1 MTSNPGPN
9 NPTLTQSYFTQ
20 SRNSWGR
27 FSSLLCHRV
36 PCGSEREVSTPRG
49 LSLAN
54 LSSSWL
60 FIGQV
65 KHFPCHC
72 FSPDRSC
79 KMPHLKEP
87 RTNKCLERC
96 FWESFVVQTQVSVGP
111 GGTNGIVLI
120 HLISSPWWLPS
131 HTSLQIGE
139 YMNILHCAQCHYQA
153 WRCQNIPPSQNIL
166 NQVCSIFHIV
176 SRKWTSSKQPSE
188 MYDVITSLEASF
200 SPTPYLRYTNQAQYS
215 SRVETERTK

>member
-1 MTSNPGPN
+1 MTSNPGLN

-72 FSPDRSC
+72 FSLDRSC

-111 GGTNGIVLI
+111 GGQMALFWYISSRHHDGSPPIRHFRLVNTWISSIVLSVI
-120 HLISSPWWLPS
+120 IRLGDVKISLLHKISSIKSARSSILYQENEPAVS
-131 HTSLQIGE
+131 SL
-139 YMNILHCAQCHYQA
+139 L
-153 WRCQNIPPSQNIL
+153 RC
-166 NQVCSIFHIV
+166 
-176 SRKWTSSKQPSE
+176 
-188 MYDVITSLEASF
+188 MM
-200 SPTPYLRYTNQAQYS
+200 
-215 SRVETERTK
+215 

>member
-72 FSPDRSC
+72 FSLDRSC

-87 RTNKCLERC
+87 RTNKCQKRCLGEREKLC
-96 FWESFVVQTQVSVGP
+96 
-111 GGTNGIVLI
+111 TNTSQCTVEEQLALFGY
-120 HLISSPWWLPS
+120 ISSPGWC
-131 HTSLQIGE
+131 
-139 YMNILHCAQCHYQA
+139 ILVD
-153 WRCQNIPPSQNIL
+153 IPPPPIRHSGLVNTWISSIVLRVIIRLGRVKIYPPIL
-166 NQVCSIFHIV
+166 LLHKISSIKSILF
-176 SRKWTSSKQPSE
+176 
-188 MYDVITSLEASF
+188 
-200 SPTPYLRYTNQAQYS
+200 LRGN
-215 SRVETERTK
+215 KPGD